1 MDFNLSEE
9 FPIEFKKIKKLG
21 YETIEK
27 RYLQPN
33 MDTGIHSHPFTAC
46 MIILEGEISLANS
59 HEKKLLKKG
68 DFISVESNVSHHEK
82 VGKKG
87 VTVLYGKKFNENKY
101 NLKII
106 EDSLDALYLGGN
118 NNTISF
124 ITKTPASYILYLSL
138 FKQHYSEI
146 WLSQESILNL
156 IPKRYASRSTILNL
170 ISDGINRK
178 LIKKRSSL
186 IDKRSVQYELGSN
199 IFFDIEAWLKE
210 RKLRLTNMYS
220 E

>member
-1 MDFNLSEE
+1 MGANLRDE
-9 FPIEFKKIKKLG
+9 FPEEFKKIKKLG

-46 MIILEGEISLANS
+46 MIILEGEILLCDSL
-59 HEKKLLKKG
+59 EKNLLKKG
-68 DFISVESNVSHHEK
+68 DFISVESNISHHEK

-87 VTVLYGKKFNENKY
+87 VTVLYGKKFNGNKY
-101 NLKII
+101 NLEII
-106 EDSLDALYLGGN
+106 EDSLDTLYLGSN
-118 NNTISF
+118 NETIFF
-124 ITKTPASYILYLSL
+124 ITKNPASYILYLSL

-170 ISDGINRK
+170 ITDGMNRK
-178 LIKKRSSL
+178 FIKKRRSP
-186 IDKRSVQYELGSN
+186 IDKRAVQYELGSN
-199 IFFDIEAWLKE
+199 IFSDIEAWLKE
-210 RKLRLTNMYS
+210 RKSGLKNIVS

>member
-9 FPIEFKKIKKLG
+9 LPIEYKKIKKLG

-33 MDTGIHSHPFTAC
+33 MDTGIHSHPFVAC

-106 EDSLDALYLGGN
+106 EDSLDTLYLGGN
-118 NNTISF
+118 NDIISF

-146 WLSQESILNL
+146 WLSQELILNL

-170 ISDGINRK
+170 ITDGINRK
-178 LIKKRSSL
+178 FIKKRISL
-186 IDKRSVQYELGSN
+186 IDKRSVQYELDSN
-199 IFFDIEAWLKE
+199 IFFDIEAWLKDI
-210 RKLRLTNMYS
+210 KLRFTNIA
-220 E
+220 

>member
-1 MDFNLSEE
+1 MDVNLSEE

-46 MIILEGEISLANS
+46 MIILEGEILLTDS
-59 HEKKLLKKG
+59 HEKNLLKKG
-68 DFISVESNVSHHEK
+68 DFISVESNISHHEK

-106 EDSLDALYLGGN
+106 EDSLDALYLGSN

-170 ISDGINRK
+170 ITDGINRK
-178 LIKKRSSL
+178 FIKKQTAL
-186 IDKRSVQYELGSN
+186 KDKRSVQYELSGN
-199 IFFDIEAWLKE
+199 VFFDIEHWIKE
-210 RKLRLTNMYS
+210 RKSRFTNIVS

>member
-33 MDTGIHSHPFTAC
+33 MDTGIHSHPFVAC

-106 EDSLDALYLGGN
+106 EDSLDTLYLGGN
-118 NNTISF
+118 NDIISF

-146 WLSQESILNL
+146 WLSQELILNL

-170 ISDGINRK
+170 ITDGINRK
-178 LIKKRSSL
+178 FIKKRISL
-186 IDKRSVQYELGSN
+186 IDKRSVQYELDSN
-199 IFFDIEAWLKE
+199 IIFDIEAWLKDI
-210 RKLRLTNMYS
+210 KLRFTNIA
-220 E
+220 

>member
-1 MDFNLSEE
+1 MDANLRDE
-9 FPIEFKKIKKLG
+9 FPLEFSKIKTLG
-21 YETIEK
+21 YDTIEK

-33 MDTGIHSHPFTAC
+33 MDTGLHSHPFTAC
-46 MIILEGEISLANS
+46 MIILEGEILLTNSL
-59 HEKKLLKKG
+59 EKNLLKKG
-68 DFISVESNVSHHEK
+68 DFISVESHTSHHEK

-170 ISDGINRK
+170 ITD
-178 LIKKRSSL
+178 
-186 IDKRSVQYELGSN
+186 
-199 IFFDIEAWLKE
+199 
-210 RKLRLTNMYS
+210 
-220 E
+220 

>member
-33 MDTGIHSHPFTAC
+33 MDTGIHSHPFVAC

-124 ITKTPASYILYLSL
+124 ITKTPLKSNPS
-138 FKQHYSEI
+138 
-146 WLSQESILNL
+146 
-156 IPKRYASRSTILNL
+156 
-170 ISDGINRK
+170 
-178 LIKKRSSL
+178 
-186 IDKRSVQYELGSN
+186 SN
-199 IFFDIEAWLKE
+199 IVSKTNFLFPTKTNLVIISVRRLF
-210 RKLRLTNMYS
+210 LRPHH
-220 E
+220 